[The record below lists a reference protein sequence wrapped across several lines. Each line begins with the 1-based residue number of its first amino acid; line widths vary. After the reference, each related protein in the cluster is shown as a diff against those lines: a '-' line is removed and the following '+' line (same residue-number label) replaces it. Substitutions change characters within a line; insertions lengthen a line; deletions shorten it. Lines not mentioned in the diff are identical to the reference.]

1 MDTIADRPDT
11 VTTTEPAERRTR
23 RKATRA
29 SGPPGESSPAT
40 VAVVTDS
47 EPVSPNPVRSRWRA
61 LSLPRRI
68 RLGRTGLRR
77 LAAALAI
84 VALVASLSAAG
95 VAWHDH
101 RRAADNADHE
111 AAIVDVA
118 RHGVTALINIRGD
131 KADADFA
138 RLSEITAPP
147 FSDELH
153 DQSKNYLQ
161 AVRDAKVASTGQVVA
176 AGIAA
181 AGDDIGTA
189 VPDAGATTVIVAADA
204 QVTNPDTHQPEH
216 RAYRFSVKVKDVD
229 GVLKVTDVEFVP

>member
-11 VTTTEPAERRTR
+11 VSTTASAERRR

-29 SGPPGESSPAT
+29 SGPPGEPGP
-40 VAVVTDS
+40 AVVLIETGS
-47 EPVSPNPVRSRWRA
+47 EPEEPIGPRRRIPAVV
-61 LSLPRRI
+61 RRI

-77 LAAALAI
+77 TAAALAI
-84 VALVASLSAAG
+84 VALLASVSVAG

-101 RRAADNADHE
+101 RRAADDADR
-111 AAIVDVA
+111 ATAIVDVA
-118 RHGVTALINIRGD
+118 RQGVTALINIRGD
-131 KADADFA
+131 QADADFA
-138 RLSEITAPP
+138 RLGEITAPP

-181 AGDDIGTA
+181 AGDDIGSA

-204 QVTNPDTHQPEH
+204 QVTNPETHQPEH
-216 RAYRFSVKVKDVD
+216 RAYRFSVKVKDI
-229 GVLKVTDVEFVP
+229 GGALKVTDVEFVP